1 MKQKSDMGA
10 LLARWTFEFINE
22 FKRLSCI
29 AKHDVL
35 SKAVEPH
42 QNQMKISNTREIG
55 KRGKI
60 LIM

>member
-42 QNQMKISNTREIG
+42 QNQIKISNTRE
-55 KRGKI
+55 K
-60 LIM
+60 